1 MSMTSH
7 RMKAADMPSARESDI
22 SASLNGVPLLSM
34 RHVTKVFDGV
44 TTLKDGQLEVGA
56 GEIHGL
62 IGANGAGKST
72 LMNILYGI
80 YTPSSGTITYQGKE
94 VRFRSISDANDAGV
108 FMVHQD
114 LNVVKG
120 LTVAQNIFLGR
131 EPMKGLT
138 VDDNAMLTESKRLLD
153 TVGLSVD
160 PAEKMGALSPAEQQL
175 VQIGAM
181 LSRNMKLLI
190 LDEPTTALG
199 DEDVRVLFSLMRKF
213 KAQGI
218 SMIFISHRLDELLEI
233 SDRITVMRDGQFV
246 TCSETAKITREQLV
260 YSMTG
265 REVTLRPK
273 ARSGVDGDAPTVLEV
288 NDLST
293 AAYLH
298 DISFVLRKGEILGLT
313 GLMGSGRTEVA
324 KAVCGIDPTSAGT
337 VLLNGRPVRIR
348 TPMDAA
354 ALGIG
359 YLSENRDE
367 EGLIRG
373 KNVIFNTA
381 LSSFERYGHALRL
394 DDDRIAADA
403 EGFNR
408 RLGTKC
414 RSYAR
419 MVERLSGGNRQK
431 VVIARALMK
440 DLQIL
445 IFDEPTRGIDVGAKR
460 DIYDIIESLA
470 RDGHSM
476 LVISSDTEEIR
487 ALCDRVLV
495 MYEGT
500 IAGELQAGSITTE
513 GIMALATGTK
523 EAMQ

>member
-1 MSMTSH
+1 
-7 RMKAADMPSARESDI
+7 MKQKTVSSDM
-22 SASLNGVPLLSM
+22 PLLSI
-34 RHVTKVFDGV
+34 RHVTKSFDGV
-44 TTLKDGQLEVGA
+44 TTLKDGQLEIGT

-80 YTPSSGTITYQGKE
+80 YTPNSGTILYEGRE
-94 VRFRSISDANDAGV
+94 VRFRSIGEANGAGV
-108 FMVHQD
+108 YMIHQE
-114 LNVVKG
+114 LNVVKD

-131 EPMKGLT
+131 EPMKGAA
-138 VDDNAMLTESKRLLD
+138 VDDAAMLEESERLLN
-153 TVGLSVD
+153 TVGLDID
-160 PAEKMGALSPAEQQL
+160 PARKMGSLSSAEQQL
-175 VQIGAM
+175 VQIAAM
-181 LSRNMKLLI
+181 LSRNLKLLI

-199 DEDVRVLFSLMRKF
+199 DEDVRVLFSLMRQF

-218 SMIFISHRLDELLEI
+218 SMIFISHRLDELMEI

-246 TCSETAKITREQLV
+246 VCSDTKQMTRKELV
-260 YSMTG
+260 YNMTG
-265 REVTLRPK
+265 REVTLQPK
-273 ARSGVDGDAPTVLEV
+273 EKSAVAADAPNVLEV
-288 NDLST
+288 RGLST

-298 DISFVLRKGEILGLT
+298 NVNFTLKKGEILGLT

-324 KAVCGIDPTSAGT
+324 KAVCGIDPVSHGAVT
-337 VLLNGRPVRIR
+337 LNGRPVCIR
-348 TPMDAA
+348 NPMDSA

-381 LSSFERYGHALRL
+381 FNSFARFGHALRL
-394 DDDRIAADA
+394 DDGRIAEEA

-408 RLGTKC
+408 RVGTKC
-414 RSYAR
+414 RTYAR
-419 MVERLSGGNRQK
+419 TVERLSGGNRQK

-470 RDGHSM
+470 RDGHSI

-500 IAGELQAGSITTE
+500 VAGELQAGSVTPE
-513 GIMALATGTK
+513 EIMALATGAK
-523 EAMQ
+523 GAQK

>member
-1 MSMTSH
+1 
-7 RMKAADMPSARESDI
+7 MKQKIVSSD
-22 SASLNGVPLLSM
+22 APLLSM
-34 RHVTKVFDGV
+34 RHVTKTFDGV
-44 TTLKDGQLEVGA
+44 TTLKDGQLEVKA

-80 YTPSSGTITYQGKE
+80 YTPASGTILYQGRE
-94 VRFRSISDANDAGV
+94 VRFRSISEANSAGV
-108 FMVHQD
+108 YMIHQE
-114 LNVVKG
+114 LNVVKE
-120 LTVAQNIFLGR
+120 LTVAQNIYLGR
-131 EPMKGLT
+131 EPMKGAA
-138 VDDNAMLTESKRLLD
+138 VDDAAMLEESKKLLH
-153 TVGLSVD
+153 TVGLDID
-160 PAEKMGALSPAEQQL
+160 PAQKMGRLSPAAQQL
-175 VQIGAM
+175 VQIAAM
-181 LSRNMKLLI
+181 LSRNLKLLI

-199 DEDVRVLFSLMRKF
+199 DEDVRILFSLMRNF

-218 SMIFISHRLDELLEI
+218 SMIFISHRLDELMEI

-246 TCSETAKITREQLV
+246 ICSDMAQMTREQLV
-260 YSMTG
+260 FHMTG
-265 REVTLRPK
+265 REVTLQPK
-273 ARSGVDGDAPTVLEV
+273 AQSAVPNDAPNVIEV
-288 NDLST
+288 QGLST
-293 AAYLH
+293 PAYLH
-298 DISFVLRKGEILGLT
+298 DVSFTLKKGEILGLT

-324 KAVCGIDPTSAGT
+324 KAVCGIDPVSGGT
-337 VLLNGRPVRIR
+337 VKVNGRPVRIK
-348 TPMDAA
+348 TPMDSA

-381 LSSFERYGHALRL
+381 FNSFSRFGHALRL
-394 DDDRIAADA
+394 EDDKISGEA
-403 EGFNR
+403 EAFNR
-408 RLGTKC
+408 RVGTKC
-414 RSYAR
+414 RTYAR
-419 MVERLSGGNRQK
+419 TVERLSGGNRQK

-470 RDGHSM
+470 RDGHSI

-500 IAGELQAGSITTE
+500 IAGELMAGSVTPE
-513 GIMALATGTK
+513 GIMTLATGSK
-523 EAMQ
+523 GAEK

>member
-1 MSMTSH
+1 
-7 RMKAADMPSARESDI
+7 MKQKIVSS
-22 SASLNGVPLLSM
+22 GVPLLSI
-34 RHVTKVFDGV
+34 RHVTKSFDGV
-44 TTLKDGQLEVGA
+44 TTLKDGQLEVGI

-72 LMNILYGI
+72 LMNVLYGI
-80 YTPSSGTITYQGKE
+80 YAPNSGTILYEGRE
-94 VRFRSISDANDAGV
+94 VRFRGISEANGAGV
-108 FMVHQD
+108 YMIHQE
-114 LNVVKG
+114 LNVVKD

-131 EPMKGLT
+131 EPMKGAA
-138 VDDNAMLTESKRLLD
+138 VDDAAMLKESERLLN
-153 TVGLSVD
+153 TVGLNID
-160 PAEKMGALSPAEQQL
+160 PARKMGRLSSAEQQL
-175 VQIGAM
+175 VQIAAM
-181 LSRNMKLLI
+181 LSRNLKLLI

-199 DEDVRVLFSLMRKF
+199 DEDVRVLFSLMRQF

-218 SMIFISHRLDELLEI
+218 SMIFISHRLDELMEI
-233 SDRITVMRDGQFV
+233 SDRITVMRDGRFV
-246 TCSETAKITREQLV
+246 VCSDTDQMTREELV
-260 YSMTG
+260 YNMTG
-265 REVTLRPK
+265 REVTLQPK
-273 ARSGVDGDAPTVLEV
+273 EKSAVSANAPNVMEV
-288 NDLST
+288 RGLST

-298 DISFVLRKGEILGLT
+298 DVNFTLKKGEILGLT

-324 KAVCGIDPTSAGT
+324 KAVCGIDPVSRGT
-337 VLLNGRPVRIR
+337 ITLNGRPVRIKS
-348 TPMDAA
+348 PMDSA

-381 LSSFERYGHALRL
+381 LNSFARFGHALRL
-394 DDDRIAADA
+394 DDDRIAEEA

-408 RLGTKC
+408 RVGTKC
-414 RSYAR
+414 RTYAR
-419 MVERLSGGNRQK
+419 TVERLSGGNRQK

-470 RDGHSM
+470 RDGHSI

-500 IAGELQAGSITTE
+500 IAGELQAGSVTPE
-513 GIMALATGTK
+513 GIMALATGAREVQK
-523 EAMQ
+523 